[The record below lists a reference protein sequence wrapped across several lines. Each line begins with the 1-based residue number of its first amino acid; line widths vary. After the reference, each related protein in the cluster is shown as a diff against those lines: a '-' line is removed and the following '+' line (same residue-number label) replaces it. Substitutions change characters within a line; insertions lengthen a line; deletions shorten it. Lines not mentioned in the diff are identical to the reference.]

1 MRSRA
6 PTLPTTAGPVCSPKR
21 VRKPG
26 RPRLR
31 HFSESCLPASAACK
45 AARQALATWSGSGSG
60 AFQNAMMLS
69 LVDHAAVGRDRP
81 AQRVEVARQPIG

>member
-26 RPRLR
+26 RPRLC
-31 HFSESCLPASAACK
+31 HFLASRLPATRGLQGGAAGI
-45 AARQALATWSGSGSG
+45 ADVIGVRAPV

-69 LVDHAAVGRDRP
+69 PIYLSIMPRLAEIAVP
-81 AQRVEVARQPIG
+81 KASK

>member
-31 HFSESCLPASAACK
+31 HFSESRLPAAAACR
-45 AARQALATWSGSGSG
+45 AARQALAMWSGSSSG

-69 LVDHAAVGRDRP
+69 PMYLSIMPRLAEIAEP
-81 AQRVEVARQPIG
+81 SASK